1 MGNAKRCV
9 ATPACS
15 GRKHVMRTC
24 VRGRTI
30 VSDRVNS
37 TGTSDHPRTCAYP
50 ACGGARHHLRHR
62 RKAVKV
68 NPPRN
73 AGFVAGCCMPFQRSA
88 PFCES
93 GWLPLS
99 DSQTQTH
106 GLPGEMQAVS
116 KSKDRLRARLRFM
129 PIRRKQGRAI
139 SWPGPQ
145 QPATKPAFCETAA
158 PTMLFFGSRR
168 AQTTRCEPATGGQT
182 FYRTARWAVRVVET
196 TRRGSSSGCAALYA
210 SIVAASS
217 TSGRRLPVGFASSSN
232 VTPAPSTASGAAR

>member
-116 KSKDRLRARLRFM
+116 KSKDRLRAVFRSARMQKGKSARHPTRDRSNRRQNRHFARL
-129 PIRRKQGRAI
+129 PLRRCFSSEADERKPLVANRQRAAKR
-139 SWPGPQ
+139 S
-145 QPATKPAFCETAA
+145 TAPHA
-158 PTMLFFGSRR
+158 GLCGWWRRRGGVPRRDARRCTLRSLRR
-168 AQTTRCEPATGGQT
+168 AARPGAGC
-182 FYRTARWAVRVVET
+182 RWASPR
-196 TRRGSSSGCAALYA
+196 
-210 SIVAASS
+210 
-217 TSGRRLPVGFASSSN
+217 
-232 VTPAPSTASGAAR
+232 ART